1 MKINFYNYDLIFKR
15 MSRNHFSLIKFIDE
29 QKTNDFEHLN
39 LLIKEKF
46 NTYGPELG
54 HIIIDTKTIALLNLT
69 KEEIKFLLKEDNNTI
84 HNKDFKKIIQRINTQ
99 IKNKPNTDLH
109 MLEMFFKFSIRAKSE
124 YITLYSK
131 NNNL

>member
-1 MKINFYNYDLIFKR
+1 
-15 MSRNHFSLIKFIDE
+15 MSRNHLSLIKFIDE

-54 HIIIDTKTIALLNLT
+54 YIIIDTKTIAILKLT

>member
-1 MKINFYNYDLIFKR
+1 

-46 NTYGPELG
+46 NTYGPEFG
-54 HIIIDTKTIALLNLT
+54 HIIIDTKTIAILKLT

-84 HNKDFKKIIQRINTQ
+84 YNKDFKKIIQRINTQ

>member
-1 MKINFYNYDLIFKR
+1 
-15 MSRNHFSLIKFIDE
+15 MSRNHLSLIKFIDE

-46 NTYGPELG
+46 NTYAPELG
-54 HIIIDTKTIALLNLT
+54 HIIIDTKTIALLKLT
-69 KEEIKFLLKEDNNTI
+69 KEEIKLLKDDNYTI
-84 HNKDFKKIIQRINTQ
+84 YNKDFKKIMQRINAH
-99 IKNKPNTDLH
+99 IKNKPNTKLR

>member
-15 MSRNHFSLIKFIDE
+15 MSRNHLSLIKFIDE

-46 NTYGPELG
+46 NTYGPEFG
-54 HIIIDTKTIALLNLT
+54 HIIIDTKTIAILKLT

-84 HNKDFKKIIQRINTQ
+84 YNKDFKKIIQRINTQ

-109 MLEMFFKFSIRAKSE
+109 MLKMFFKFSIRAKSE

>member
-15 MSRNHFSLIKFIDE
+15 MSRNHLSLIKFIDE

-46 NTYGPELG
+46 NTYGPEFG
-54 HIIIDTKTIALLNLT
+54 HIIIDTKTIAILKLT

-84 HNKDFKKIIQRINTQ
+84 YNKDFKKIIQRINTQ